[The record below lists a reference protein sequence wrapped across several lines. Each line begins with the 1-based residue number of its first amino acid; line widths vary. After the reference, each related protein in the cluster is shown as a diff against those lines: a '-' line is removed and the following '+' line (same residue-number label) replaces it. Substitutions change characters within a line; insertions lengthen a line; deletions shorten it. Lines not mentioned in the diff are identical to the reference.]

1 MTADPVVERFI
12 ETHADQ
18 VARLLETT
26 GADAMRDFL
35 AVLSTLQVASIM
47 RYLSRHSACHYL
59 ATLDADRAVAII
71 KILPPQYAASLVRDM
86 PLPARQAL
94 LAGESMPYRIRTILR
109 YPKGSVGAEM
119 DSNPI
124 SLHEGMTAKQ
134 ARTFL
139 KKYRQHICDSLFVTG
154 SEQRFVGVIALKEL
168 LFAKNTANIA
178 SLCKP
183 PMQRLSPWDA
193 LAAVGLHPGWQQV
206 AALPVIERGGRLSG
220 ILHADRVREAMS
232 MEAVATTLS
241 GDLADDIFAP
251 GELFWS
257 ACADLLSDYDTATRS
272 EPA

>member
-1 MTADPVVERFI
+1 MAADPVVERFI

-26 GADAMRDFL
+26 GADATRDFL
-35 AVLSTLQVASIM
+35 TILSTLQAASIV

-59 ATLDADRAVAII
+59 AMLDVDRAAAII
-71 KILPPQYAASLVRDM
+71 KILPLQHAASLVRDM
-86 PLPARQAL
+86 PAPARQAL
-94 LAGESMPYRIRTILR
+94 LAGEGIPYRIKTILR
-109 YPKGSVGAEM
+109 YPKDSVGAEM
-119 DSNPI
+119 DSNPV
-124 SLHEGMTAKQ
+124 SLNEGMTVKQ

-193 LAAVGLHPGWQQV
+193 LAAVGLHPWWQQV
-206 AALPVIERGGRLSG
+206 AALPVIERGGCLSG
-220 ILHADRVREAMS
+220 ILHADRVREAMN
-232 MEAVATTLS
+232 MGAVATMPN
-241 GDLADDIFAP
+241 GDLADDIFAL
-251 GELFWS
+251 GELFWG
-257 ACADLLSDYDTATRS
+257 ACAELLSGYDTATHPERS
-272 EPA
+272 